1 MGDLSELAK
10 EYKGSGFRIIGLS
23 ADAMPENPDMVLSSK
38 EMFESAGGNFTNI
51 IASQSVIKTM
61 LQGVNTVPT
70 TKFYD
75 SEGRLITDENE
86 KMAGFFTG
94 LADKIISEHGIG
106 SNKR

>member
-38 EMFESAGGNFTNI
+38 EMFESSGGNFTNI

-75 SEGRLITDENE
+75 SEGRLITVVHGAKSKQKWIDIIETVMNE
-86 KMAGFFTG
+86 KA
-94 LADKIISEHGIG
+94 
-106 SNKR
+106 

>member
-75 SEGRLITDENE
+75 FRGQARNGGSRRKEQTEMDRYYRDGDE
-86 KMAGFFTG
+86 
-94 LADKIISEHGIG
+94 
-106 SNKR
+106 

>member
-1 MGDLSELAK
+1 MAK

-23 ADAMPENPDMVLSSK
+23 ADAMPENPDMVL
-38 EMFESAGGNFTNI
+38 SAGGNFTNI

-75 SEGRLITDENE
+75 SEGRLVTVVHGAKSKQKWIDIIETVMNE
-86 KMAGFFTG
+86 KA
-94 LADKIISEHGIG
+94 
-106 SNKR
+106 

>member
-51 IASQSVIKTM
+51 IASQ
-61 LQGVNTVPT
+61 GVNTGPT

-75 SEGRLITDENE
+75 SEGWLVTVVHGAKSNQKWIDIIETVMNE
-86 KMAGFFTG
+86 KA
-94 LADKIISEHGIG
+94 
-106 SNKR
+106 